1 MKRKVRV
8 KGPGVKLNNIWC
20 YIDEVAVID
29 EAQYEENKEFVD
41 VIEDIRENNER
52 VIEIVVK
59 DETIDLEELKKD
71 IEEYV
76 ENYKKEEVKTDKNSN
91 ENVDETD
98 NTSDNPG
105 EELEALKERAAKL
118 GIKVTSNMKKETI
131 INKIEE
137 KEAEED
143 KKQNPGGEPKDGTDT
158 NDGANTEENPKGE

>member
-1 MKRKVRV
+1 MKKVSP
-8 KGPGVKLNNIWC
+8 KSAGVKLNGKWC
-20 YIDEVAVID
+20 FKGQNEIVSDEEYNA
-29 EAQYEENKEFVD
+29 NKEFVD

-98 NTSDNPG
+98 NTSDNPD

-118 GIKVTSNMKKETI
+118 GIKVTSNMKKETV

>member
-1 MKRKVRV
+1 MEYASLGSIFYNPV
-8 KGPGVKLNNIWC
+8 I
-20 YIDEVAVID
+20 YEDELYLIP
-29 EAQYEENKEFVD
+29 QGKTN
-41 VIEDIRENNER
+41 
-52 VIEIVVK
+52 VK
-59 DETIDLEELKKD
+59 DEKKVLKIELKSGNQK
-71 IEEYV
+71 IYEINQLAMNSICV
-76 ENYKKEEVKTDKNSN
+76 NDKNSN

>member
-1 MKRKVRV
+1 MKRVTP
-8 KGPGVKLNNIWC
+8 KGPGVKLNGKWC
-20 YIDEVAVID
+20 FNG
-29 EAQYEENKEFVD
+29 QEEIISEEEYNANKEFVD

-71 IEEYV
+71 IEKYV
-76 ENYKKEEVKTDKNSN
+76 ENYKKEETKTDKNSN
-91 ENVDETD
+91 ENVDKTD
-98 NTSDNPG
+98 NTSDNSD
-105 EELEALKERAAKL
+105 EELETLKERATKL

-143 KKQNPGGEPKDGTDT
+143 KKQNLEGEQKDGTDT
-158 NDGANTEENPKGE
+158 NDGTITEENPEGE